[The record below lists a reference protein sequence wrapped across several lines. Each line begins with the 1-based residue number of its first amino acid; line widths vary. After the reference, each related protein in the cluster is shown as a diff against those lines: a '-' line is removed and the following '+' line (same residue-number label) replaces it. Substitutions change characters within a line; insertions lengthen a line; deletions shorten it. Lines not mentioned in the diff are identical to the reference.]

1 MNVLYYRYE
10 NELLYSHFDFDFD
23 FESADQLAIFSILFI
38 YDVSLVCLRKGSSKK
53 YSQL

>member
-10 NELLYSHFDFDFD
+10 NELLYSHFD

-38 YDVSLVCLRKGSSKK
+38 YDVSLLCLRKGSSKK